1 MSLKAESLAEVRS
14 PWLRRS
20 LIALSAVTFA
30 AVVYLTSY
38 KNFFYDEWDFVTA
51 YRPSQSTSI
60 LLPHNEHWSTIPIL
74 VWKGLFALFGLRTHI
89 PYEAAAAAGH
99 VACVLLLF
107 ELIRRRSGVLP
118 AFAAAL
124 ILLVLGTGATDI
136 VNAFQLTWTLSIA
149 FGLTAMLVIDSSPS
163 SWSWRRIAALTALLL
178 SSLMSS
184 GIGLGFLVAVAVQ
197 LLLDPGRRRL
207 LLAVLGA
214 LGVYLVWFAAYGAG
228 GSPCGGCPTA
238 IGAIRSIDPAYLL
251 DVVRFELLSLTAS
264 VAGLIGLTVFGLPAL
279 LVRAIFVAFV
289 GLLAWSWYQREGLE
303 SWEVGLLA
311 GLLAQFTLVAIVRA
325 RLQVVAATDPHYV
338 YVGVVYLLPLVANAL
353 KRVPWRPMLRPALV
367 VVLAL
372 IVWSNAALLVQQA
385 LVQRDLMQAENTE
398 LRVVELFRGAPDMA
412 LNTPLDKQIM
422 PQLTAARY
430 YSAIDELGSPVSGS
444 VPASLDKLSPNAA
457 DRQLVSLF
465 GAALT
470 VTAGV
475 WDASAGPCHILE
487 SAAALTLDAQVP
499 DGESIMLRA
508 SRRADAAISLGVLGP
523 PTSPPL
529 LEASLSAS
537 TPEWIHLPNTGQ
549 PLLWRLRVRT
559 SVPGELMVCG
569 TDLLQFHI
577 GTSLFSASAAG
588 GSLDAPWASAH
599 DSAAYTGL
607 AARLPRGTAVR
618 SRNLFGAPMVL
629 TDGTY
634 DVWYRAR
641 VADSN
646 GTIPEMTLGLFDL
659 SAQTWVGGKTYRA
672 STLRNSYEW
681 VKAVTGMVQ
690 RPGDRLVFIAESDP
704 GGAHLSTDWFI
715 DEGVILPAGSPPP
728 TDITPIA

>member
-1 MSLKAESLAEVRS
+1 
-14 PWLRRS
+14 
-20 LIALSAVTFA
+20 
-30 AVVYLTSY
+30 
-38 KNFFYDEWDFVTA
+38 
-51 YRPSQSTSI
+51 
-60 LLPHNEHWSTIPIL
+60 
-74 VWKGLFALFGLRTHI
+74 
-89 PYEAAAAAGH
+89 
-99 VACVLLLF
+99 
-107 ELIRRRSGVLP
+107 
-118 AFAAAL
+118 
-124 ILLVLGTGATDI
+124 
-136 VNAFQLTWTLSIA
+136 
-149 FGLTAMLVIDSSPS
+149 
-163 SWSWRRIAALTALLL
+163 
-178 SSLMSS
+178 
-184 GIGLGFLVAVAVQ
+184 
-197 LLLDPGRRRL
+197 
-207 LLAVLGA
+207 
-214 LGVYLVWFAAYGAG
+214 
-228 GSPCGGCPTA
+228 
-238 IGAIRSIDPAYLL
+238 
-251 DVVRFELLSLTAS
+251 
-264 VAGLIGLTVFGLPAL
+264 
-279 LVRAIFVAFV
+279 
-289 GLLAWSWYQREGLE
+289 
-303 SWEVGLLA
+303 
-311 GLLAQFTLVAIVRA
+311 
-325 RLQVVAATDPHYV
+325 
-338 YVGVVYLLPLVANAL
+338 
-353 KRVPWRPMLRPALV
+353 
-367 VVLAL
+367 
-372 IVWSNAALLVQQA
+372 
-385 LVQRDLMQAENTE
+385 
-398 LRVVELFRGAPDMA
+398 
-412 LNTPLDKQIM
+412 
-422 PQLTAARY
+422 
-430 YSAIDELGSPVSGS
+430 
-444 VPASLDKLSPNAA
+444 
-457 DRQLVSLF
+457 LF

-523 PTSPPL
+523 PASLPL

-607 AARLPRGTAVR
+607 AARLPRGTVLR
-618 SRNLFGAPMVL
+618 SRNLFAAPMVL
-629 TDGTY
+629 TDGIY

-641 VADSN
+641 VADSS

-672 STLRNSYEW
+672 SALRSSYEW

-704 GGAHLSTDWFI
+704 GAAHLSTDWFI